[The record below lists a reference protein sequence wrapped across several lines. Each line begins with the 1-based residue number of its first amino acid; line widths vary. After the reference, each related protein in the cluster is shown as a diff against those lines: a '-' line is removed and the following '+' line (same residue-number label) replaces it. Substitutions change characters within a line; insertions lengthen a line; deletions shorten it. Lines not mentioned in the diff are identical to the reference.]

1 MKKIIII
8 NGPNLNLLEKRD
20 SAIYGVDS
28 LKDIEQYCHEAA
40 QNKANID
47 FFQSNSES
55 KIIEKIQQAILE
67 KANSIIINAAAYTH
81 TSIAI
86 HDALEMF
93 CGQKIELHISN
104 IFKREEFRH
113 HSIISE
119 IVDAVVCGLGSY
131 GYIAAINAILQKN
144 K

>member
-47 FFQSNSES
+47 FFQSNLN
-55 KIIEKIQQAILE
+55 KLVRTMQPVG
-67 KANSIIINAAAYTH
+67 
-81 TSIAI
+81 
-86 HDALEMF
+86 DDRRGF
-93 CGQKIELHISN
+93 G
-104 IFKREEFRH
+104 
-113 HSIISE
+113 
-119 IVDAVVCGLGSY
+119 
-131 GYIAAINAILQKN
+131 GYLDLL
-144 K
+144 